1 MPTRILARPPPDA
14 APPETVCGARAGSW
28 PLDVVAL
35 VLATVMLAMAAPRYA
50 GAADS
55 AQPVR
60 IAGVIYLGDLPTVI
74 ADHENLFRRHG
85 LDASV
90 GFNHSGR
97 DNLRRLRAG
106 EIDFALMAL
115 TPIVLDRLA
124 DATPGGPD
132 DPVILASL
140 VHSTRLNAVVA
151 RPAAGIET
159 PQDLAG
165 RRIALRKGTN
175 AEFVWWLFAHFH
187 GLAPDAVRLVDR
199 PVPAVVDALRDGEVD
214 AAVLWEPWLSRLLA
228 SSEEELRVFG
238 GSNIYTAK
246 WVLVTTRRS
255 ADEHPAR
262 ARAVLA
268 TYRDAIE
275 RIERDPEAAIRTYA
289 RRADV
294 DEAVLRENWQALD
307 YELNLQW
314 TVVATLQQQ
323 INWAEH
329 SGRRPRATP
338 IEVLGLIDPAPLR
351 AIEPT
356 RVGVP
361 PAATPPESQP

>member
-14 APPETVCGARAGSW
+14 APPETVCGAGAASW

-35 VLATVMLAMAAPRYA
+35 VLATLVLAVATPRYA
-50 GAADS
+50 VATDS
-55 AQPVR
+55 TQPVR

-74 ADHENLFRRHG
+74 ADHENLFRQHG
-85 LDASV
+85 LDATV

-106 EIDFALMAL
+106 ETDFALMAL

-151 RPAAGIET
+151 RSAAGIET

-199 PVPAVVDALRDGEVD
+199 PVQAVVDALGDGEVD

-268 TYRDAIE
+268 AYRDAIE

-294 DEAVLRENWQALD
+294 DEAILRKNWQALD
-307 YELNLQW
+307 HELNLQW
-314 TVVATLQQQ
+314 SVVATLQQQ
-323 INWAEH
+323 LDWAER
-329 SGRRPRATP
+329 SGRHIRAGP
-338 IEVLGLIDPAPLR
+338 VAVLDLIESAPLR
-351 AIEPT
+351 AVDPT

-361 PAATPPESQP
+361 PTATPPEPQP

>member
-1 MPTRILARPPPDA
+1 MDLDRTTPSPRPARHTLARDA
-14 APPETVCGARAGSW
+14 CRQPAIVASSLLGLLLIAFTITGSPALSAG
-28 PLDVVAL
+28 P
-35 VLATVMLAMAAPRYA
+35 
-50 GAADS
+50 
-55 AQPVR
+55 QPAVR

-90 GFNHSGR
+90 HFNHSGR
-97 DNLRRLRAG
+97 DNLHQLRAG
-106 EIDFALMAL
+106 ETDFALMAL

-124 DATPGGPD
+124 DETPGGPD

-140 VHSTRLNAVVA
+140 VHATSLNAVVA
-151 RPAAGIET
+151 RPSAGIDT
-159 PQDLAG
+159 PADLTG
-165 RRIALRKGTN
+165 RRVALRKGTN

-187 GLAPDAVRLVDR
+187 GLDPDAVRLVDQS
-199 PVPAVVDALRDGEVD
+199 VPAVQAALRNGEVD

-228 SSEEELRVFG
+228 SSDEELRVFG

-255 ADEHPAR
+255 VDEHPDR
-262 ARAVLA
+262 ARAMLA
-268 TYRDAIE
+268 AYRDAID
-275 RIERDPEAAIRTYA
+275 RIERDPDTAISTYA

-294 DEAVLRENWQALD
+294 DKSILRRNWQALD

-314 TVVATLQQQ
+314 SVIATLQQQ
-323 INWAEH
+323 IDWAER
-329 SGRRPRATP
+329 SGRQPLVAP
-338 IEVLGLIDPAPLR
+338 IRVLELIESAPLR
-351 AIEPT
+351 AVDPA

-361 PAATPPESQP
+361 AAEGPREPQP

>member
-1 MPTRILARPPPDA
+1 MPTRILARRPPDA
-14 APPETVCGARAGSW
+14 APPETVCGAGVGSW

-35 VLATVMLAMAAPRYA
+35 VLATVVLAMAAPRYA
-50 GAADS
+50 VAADETP
-55 AQPVR
+55 PVR

-85 LDASV
+85 FDASV

-106 EIDFALMAL
+106 ETDFALMAL

-124 DATPGGPD
+124 DETPGGPD

-159 PQDLAG
+159 PRDLAG

-175 AEFVWWLFAHFH
+175 AEFVWWLFARFH
-187 GLAPDAVRLVDR
+187 GFDPDAVRLVDR
-199 PVPAVVDALRDGEVD
+199 SVPAVVDALRDGEVD

-228 SSEEELRVFG
+228 SSEEDLRVFG
-238 GSNIYTAK
+238 GSNIYTAQ

-255 ADEHPAR
+255 ADQHPAR

-268 TYRDAIE
+268 AYRDAIA
-275 RIERDPEAAIRTYA
+275 RVERDPDTAIRTYA

-294 DEAVLRENWQALD
+294 DEAVLRKNWQALD

-314 TVVATLQQQ
+314 SVVATLQQQ
-323 INWAEH
+323 IDWAER

-351 AIEPT
+351 AIDPT

-361 PAATPPESQP
+361 AAATAPEPQP